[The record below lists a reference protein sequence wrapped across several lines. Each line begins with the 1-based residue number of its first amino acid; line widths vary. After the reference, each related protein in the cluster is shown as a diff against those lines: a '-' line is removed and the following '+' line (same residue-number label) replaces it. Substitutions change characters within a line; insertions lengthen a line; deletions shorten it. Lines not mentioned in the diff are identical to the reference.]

1 LLIRLMGLENF
12 AWERDDDQLM
22 TWLSQI
28 EPQ

>member
-1 LLIRLMGLENF
+1 MGLENF